1 MSLLNCDCKRNCV
14 LWAVIASVILG
25 IVTAF
30 LQITGIVTVTT
41 AFLWVILG
49 VAVVYLAVVLIAAA
63 LSGTSCPDAII
74 NALLAGVLGTVL
86 FSVIL
91 LAVGIVATGAV
102 TAILAGLAVLFFS
115 LTLTSTACYVKCLNN
130 NEE

>member
-1 MSLLNCDCKRNCV
+1 MSLFNCDCKRNCV
-14 LWAVIASVILG
+14 LWAVIASVIVG

-30 LQITGIVTVTT
+30 LQITGIITVTA

-49 VAVVYLAVVLIAAA
+49 VAVVYLGVVLLAAA
-63 LSGTSCPDAII
+63 LSDTSCPNSII
-74 NALLAGVLGTVL
+74 NALLAGILGTVL

-91 LAVGIVATGAV
+91 LAVGIVATSPV
-102 TAILAGLAVLFFS
+102 SAILAGLALLFLS

-130 NEE
+130 NE

>member
-74 NALLAGVLGTVL
+74 NALLAGILGTVL

-102 TAILAGLAVLFFS
+102 TAILAGLAVLFFT

>member
-14 LWAVIASVILG
+14 LWAVIAGVILG

-102 TAILAGLAVLFFS
+102 TAILAGLAVLFFT

>member
-1 MSLLNCDCKRNCV
+1 MSLFNCDCKRNCV
-14 LWAVIASVILG
+14 LWAVIASVLVG

-30 LQITGIVTVTT
+30 LQITGIITVTP

-49 VAVVYLAVVLIAAA
+49 VAVVYLGVVLLAAA
-63 LSGTSCPDAII
+63 LSDTSCPSSVI
-74 NALLAGVLGTVL
+74 NALLAGILGTVL

-91 LAVGIVATGAV
+91 LAVGVVATSPV
-102 TAILAGLAVLFFS
+102 SAILAGLALLFFS

-130 NEE
+130 NE

>member
-14 LWAVIASVILG
+14 LWAVIASVLVG
-25 IVTAF
+25 IITAF
-30 LQITGIVTVTT
+30 LQITGIITVTA

-49 VAVVYLAVVLIAAA
+49 VAVVYLGVVLLAAA
-63 LSGTSCPDAII
+63 LSDTSCPSSII
-74 NALLAGVLGTVL
+74 NSLLAGILGTVL

-91 LAVGIVATGAV
+91 LAVGVVATSPV
-102 TAILAGLAVLFFS
+102 SAILAGLALLFFS